1 MFKRIVKVAI
11 PANVNHVSLPA
22 GTHKTADIS
31 VSSDGEGFPIKFTH
45 NVSNPQRIDF
55 AAAATVRKV
64 IITVN
69 QEYPFNTD
77 HIQKFGPRAF
87 LPHKQYQAGEMVTA
101 YGGVYICD
109 KDYNNGSQ
117 VSIRDLLPL
126 STPVGVVVYTPFDT
140 MGEGWW
146 RCDGSMINAPYS
158 KLHGYYTVDMRNK
171 YASGGN
177 YNNNIAAGGQMGSYF
192 NSNNLALDVRHLP
205 SNQFDLSIEGSG
217 ILNGT
222 MSSPVYRPRDTNGDP
237 DGATDTNGNYP
248 RAYWRGVNVDYVT
261 TYTPDH
267 AHRGKVQLN
276 PQGQVMLD
284 KRPASANLNAFIRL

>member
-11 PANVNHVSLPA
+11 PANVNNISLPS

-45 NVSNPQRIDF
+45 SAANPQRIDF

-64 IITVN
+64 IITVS

-87 LPHKQYQAGEMVTA
+87 LPNKQYQSGEMVTA

-109 KDYNNGSQ
+109 KDYNNGAQ

-126 STPVGVVVYTPFDT
+126 STPAGVVVYTPFDT

-177 YNNNIAAGGQMGSYF
+177 YNNNIPAGGQMGSYF
-192 NSNNLALDVRHLP
+192 NNNNLALDVRHLP
-205 SNQFDLSIEGSG
+205 SNSFSVSVSQDPAKYAYLDRV
-217 ILNGT
+217 L
-222 MSSPVYRPRDTNGDP
+222 PLPRDCSGDP

-248 RAYWRGVNVDYVT
+248 RAYWRGWDNIQTNVVIPQHSHT
-261 TYTPDH
+261 
-267 AHRGKVQLN
+267 ASVQLN
-276 PQGQVMLD
+276 PQGQIMID